1 MKIEEEI
8 KQPVFKSAHSK
19 ALVNVMFTNNWLCN
33 IQMEILKPYDITLQQ
48 YNVLRI
54 LRGQYPS
61 PITVCGII
69 ERMLDKMSNASRLV
83 DKLLLKDFVIRRE
96 CPSDRRQVDVVITE
110 KGLDFL
116 KQIDQCQAK
125 WEENLHGLTE
135 AEAHELSNLL
145 DKLRASADKK

>member
-8 KQPVFKSAHSK
+8 KQSVFKSAHSK
-19 ALVNVMFTNNWLCN
+19 ALVNIMFTNNWLCN

-54 LRGQYPS
+54 LRGQYPT

-83 DKLLLKDFVIRRE
+83 DKLLTKALVERRE
-96 CPSDRRQVDVVITE
+96 CPVDRRQVDVIITD
-110 KGLDFL
+110 KGLAL
-116 KQIDQCQAK
+116 LTKIDECQQN
-125 WEENLHGLTE
+125 WEARLHGISESE
-135 AEAHELSNLL
+135 AEELSLLL
-145 DKLRASADKK
+145 DKVRNSLK

>member
-33 IQMEILKPYDITLQQ
+33 IQMEILKPYDVTLQQ

-54 LRGQYPS
+54 LRGQYPT

-83 DKLLLKDFVIRRE
+83 DKLLAKELVQRRE
-96 CPSDRRQVDVVITE
+96 CPLDRRQVDVVITD
-110 KGLDFL
+110 KGLAL
-116 KQIDQCQAK
+116 LTQIDECQQN
-125 WEENLHGLTE
+125 WEARLHGISE
-135 AEAHELSNLL
+135 AEAQELSNLL
-145 DKLRASADKK
+145 DKVRNSLK